1 MNMNT
6 IYKYIESNKDGS
18 LIFTES
24 GIMLPKI
31 KGRLLLSD
39 SDFKKYTL
47 HIKYIDCCS
56 LNENTELEVDSV
68 KVLSKRVQRIM
79 YDIDDKTVELRKLVQ
94 EAAMFDNKEVA
105 KEIAGVIKS
114 LNSFLSETDF
124 SNITDINDIEQIT
137 CPELNIDYAK
147 YFSDKIYGI

>member
-1 MNMNT
+1 MSD
-6 IYKYIESNKDGS
+6 IYRYIETTDDGS

-39 SDFKKYTL
+39 SDFKKYTS

-68 KVLSKRVQRIM
+68 KVLSQRVQRIM
-79 YDIDDKTVELRKLVQ
+79 YDIDDKSVELRKLVQ

-105 KEIAGVIKS
+105 KEIAAIIKS
-114 LNSFLSETDF
+114 MNSFLSESDF
-124 SNITDINDIEQIT
+124 SNVTDINDIEQIT
-137 CPELNIDYAK
+137 CPELQLDYEK

>member
-1 MNMNT
+1 MSD
-6 IYKYIESNKDGS
+6 IYRYIETTDDGS

-68 KVLSKRVQRIM
+68 KVLSQRVQRIM
-79 YDIDDKTVELRKLVQ
+79 YDIDDKSAELRKLVQ
-94 EAAMFDNKEVA
+94 EAAIFDNKEVA
-105 KEIAGVIKS
+105 REIALVIKS
-114 LNSFLSETDF
+114 MNKFLDSDF
-124 SNITDINDIEQIT
+124 SNITDVNDIEQIT
-137 CPELNIDYAK
+137 CPELQLDYEK
-147 YFSDKIYGI
+147 HFTDKIYGI